1 MLTFYF
7 YMNFK
12 KIIVGTLLVG
22 FFISGL
28 VPLHADEN
36 QVYEFEASISE
47 QNLAK
52 DLSFAPFENRIQVGL
67 PGGSLKT
74 AAIIKISAMYES
86 IAQLPGLQSVG
97 PMYQIDIPSS
107 AFASGRYFVSIKSSG
122 SNKYKQIYFFDSNF
136 PGNWRP
142 LPTNENFGKG
152 VISSFVTIPFARL
165 AVFESSSIIVTGKA
179 SWYRYKNGLFAAS
192 PDFPQGTR
200 LRVINTEN
208 KKSVD
213 VIVNDFGP
221 NRALHPDRVVDLDA
235 VAFTRLASLGQGT
248 ISVAVE
254 KLPDNVVIPQEPV
267 LPVQDD
273 DDLNISAKSAVV
285 FNSADKVIMWSK
297 DAERQI
303 PLASLTKLIA
313 VKVFLETKPDLK
325 KVVAYS
331 VKDEQLNNLY
341 VPASQ
346 SARLSLKDGDTV
358 TIKDL
363 VYSSL
368 IGSTNNTVESLVRIS
383 GLKRTDFIAR
393 MNQRVKQWG
402 ATKTHFIEP
411 TGLSE
416 KNVTTAKDYVIIARE
431 AFLDPIISS
440 ASVLPSYTVTTKNTK
455 TSRSFKN
462 TNLLARD
469 KNIEL
474 LGSKT
479 GYLVEAGNCL
489 ATKWSSDVSKNI
501 IIVVLGAPTRPIS
514 VDDTKKLLEFARK
527 NIK

>member
-7 YMNFK
+7 YMKHK
-12 KIIVGTLLVG
+12 KIVAVTLLIG
-22 FFISGL
+22 FFIASIT
-28 VPLHADEN
+28 PLQADEN
-36 QVYEFEASISE
+36 QAYEFEASISE
-47 QNLAK
+47 QNLLK
-52 DLSFAPFENRIQVGL
+52 DHSFAPFENRIEVGL
-67 PGGSLKT
+67 PSGILKSS
-74 AAIIKISAMYES
+74 AIVKISALYEPITALS
-86 IAQLPGLQSVG
+86 GLQNVG
-97 PMYQIDIPSS
+97 PMYQIDIPAASFS
-107 AFASGRYFVSIKSSG
+107 SGRYFVSIKSSG
-122 SNKYKQIYFFDSNF
+122 SDKYKQIFFFDSNF
-136 PGNWRP
+136 PGYWRP
-142 LPTNENFGKG
+142 LPSNENFGKG
-152 VISSFVTIPFARL
+152 VISSYVTIPFARL
-165 AVFESSSIIVTGKA
+165 AVFESDSALSKGKA

-192 PDFPQGTR
+192 PDFPKGTR

-213 VIVNDFGP
+213 IVVNDFGP
-221 NRALHPDRVVDLDA
+221 NRTLHPDRVIDLDA
-235 VAFTRLASLGQGT
+235 VAFSRIASLGQGT

-254 KLPDNVVIPQEPV
+254 KLPDTVASTQPEAPKAEEINGIA
-267 LPVQDD
+267 
-273 DDLNISAKSAVV
+273 ISAKSAIVL
-285 FNSADKVIMWSK
+285 NSADKEVLWSK
-297 DAERQI
+297 EPERQL
-303 PLASLTKLIA
+303 PLASLTKLIT
-313 VKVFLETKPDLK
+313 VKVFLETKPDMK

-331 VKDEQLNNLY
+331 LKDEQLNNLY
-341 VPASQ
+341 VPANQ
-346 SARLSLKDGDTV
+346 SARLSLKEGDTV

-368 IGSTNNTVESLVRIS
+368 IGSTNNTVEALVRVS
-383 GLKRTDFIAR
+383 GLKRSDFIAR

-402 ATKTHFIEP
+402 ATKTHFVEP

-416 KNVTTAKDYVIIARE
+416 NNVTTAKDYVIIARE

-440 ASVLPSYTVTTKNTK
+440 ASVLASYTVTTLNTK

-501 IIVVLGAPTRPIS
+501 IIVVLGSPTRPVS